1 MKPLRGAYLPSINL
15 RSRSDTQTHLNSWIK
30 AFSVEDSPGDFQ
42 FAFKTMQFRV
52 CVEDIVDNRQDKKSS
67 YDVIGFV
74 EVVVDHYWV
83 FVRGVGGPT
92 FVITSNRRKKVK
104 EKINKNGW
112 DAASELQLKNRLEK
126 KIKEIERE
134 KK

>member
-30 AFSVEDSPGDFQ
+30 AFSTEDSPGDFQ

-52 CVEDIVDNRQDKKSS
+52 CGEDMVDTRQDKKSS

-92 FVITSNRRKKVK
+92 FVITRNEKKEKKRKKSK
-104 EKINKNGW
+104 KRKLTRMDGT
-112 DAASELQLKNRLEK
+112 LQVNFSSKPD
-126 KIKEIERE
+126 
-134 KK
+134 